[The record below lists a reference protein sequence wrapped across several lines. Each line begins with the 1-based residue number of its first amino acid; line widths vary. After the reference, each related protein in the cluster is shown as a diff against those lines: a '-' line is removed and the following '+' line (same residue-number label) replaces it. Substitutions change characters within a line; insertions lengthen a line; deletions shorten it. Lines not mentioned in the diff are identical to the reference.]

1 MGFPFFICLHNP
13 LIIIL
18 EPPQIRTIMVRL
30 RRHHLALLFNWLAG
44 YLCFGGSRCHLRPS
58 FNGRR
63 FGRGDSGDRGH
74 VDLCLGFVDFLREA
88 AEVSGG
94 GREEIDGR
102 DYSDGG

>member
-1 MGFPFFICLHNP
+1 MGFPFSICLHNP

-30 RRHHLALLFNWLAG
+30 RRHHLALLFNWVAG
-44 YLCFGGSRCHLRPS
+44 DLRFGGFGCNLRPS
-58 FNGRR
+58 FDGRR
-63 FGRGDSGDRGH
+63 FGRGDSGDGGD
-74 VDLCLGFVDFLREA
+74 VDLRVGFVDFLREA

-94 GREEIDGR
+94 GREEIDGG